1 MFFLWA
7 FASFRAARNHG
18 RLLSGVTTGLLVAFA
33 TFCVYDLLVQL
44 RVNLFLDD
52 LTGRADWQ
60 SMMRRFRASEFDS
73 LRLFI
78 NLEYLKGA
86 PLKIAVASAIGALM
100 GIIGGSM
107 GWLASR
113 RTAATAKT
121 AVHSSLRFDE
131 CERLPLVEFV
141 QVLRGHVQILRGR
154 LQLRVTEP
162 CGDRVQRPRLLPAVA
177 FELPAAGFMP
187 KIMEVQIDL
196 GEFRSVLG

>member
-1 MFFLWA
+1 MSVRRLVDTPLRFGILVGLAFGAVNLLFSWLYPLADDSVGALLRFYGPMFFLWA

-113 RTAATAKT
+113 RTAATA
-121 AVHSSLRFDE
+121 
-131 CERLPLVEFV
+131 
-141 QVLRGHVQILRGR
+141 
-154 LQLRVTEP
+154 
-162 CGDRVQRPRLLPAVA
+162 
-177 FELPAAGFMP
+177 
-187 KIMEVQIDL
+187 
-196 GEFRSVLG
+196 